1 MYLVIFDCDGT
12 LVDSQDTI
20 LHGLTV
26 GFEAVGLTPPDRRT
40 GLSIVGLSLDVAFR
54 RLVAPEHAHLVPA
67 MADAY
72 RQAKVARRL
81 AGLDHDP
88 LYPGARAVLDALHA
102 RDDVL
107 LGIATGKALRGVRHL
122 QEMHGLE
129 RMFATIQT
137 ADSAPSKPHPGMIL
151 QAMAE
156 TGAQADRTVMI
167 GDTRFDIDMA
177 RAAGVASVGVSWGY
191 HPREQLVAS
200 GAGRIIDA
208 FGELEGVL
216 AEMLDLRSAVAQMDR
231 V

>member
-1 MYLVIFDCDGT
+1 M
-12 LVDSQDTI
+12 
-20 LHGLTV
+20 
-26 GFEAVGLTPPDRRT
+26 GLTPPDRKT

-88 LYPGARAVLDALHA
+88 LYPGARVMLDTLHA

-107 LGIATGKALRGVRHL
+107 LGIATGKALRGVRHM
-122 QEMHGLE
+122 QEIHGLE

-137 ADSAPSKPHPGMIL
+137 ADSAPSKPHPAMIQ

-156 TGAQADRTVMI
+156 TGAQADKTVMI
-167 GDTRFDIDMA
+167 GDTTFDIDMA
-177 RAAGVASVGVSWGY
+177 RAAGVASVGVTWGY
-191 HPREQLVAS
+191 HPREMLVAS

-208 FGELEGVL
+208 FGELEDAL
-216 AEMLDLRSAVAQMDR
+216 AETLDLRLFTAERDIA
-231 V
+231 

>member
-1 MYLVIFDCDGT
+1 M
-12 LVDSQDTI
+12 
-20 LHGLTV
+20 

-40 GLSIVGLSLDVAFR
+40 GLSIVGLSLDVAFS
-54 RLVAPEHAHLVPA
+54 RLVGPDKLHLVPA
-67 MADAY
+67 MAEAY
-72 RQAKVARRL
+72 RKAKVARRL

-107 LGIATGKALRGVRHL
+107 LGIATGKALRGVRHM

-129 RMFATIQT
+129 HMFATIQT

-167 GDTRFDIDMA
+167 GDTTFDIDMA
-177 RAAGVASVGVSWGY
+177 RAAGVASVGVTWGY
-191 HPREQLVAS
+191 HARGMLEAS
-200 GAGRIIDA
+200 GAGRIIDS
-208 FGELEGVL
+208 FGELDAALDGTLGLRLPL
-216 AEMLDLRSAVAQMDR
+216 AERDMA
-231 V
+231 